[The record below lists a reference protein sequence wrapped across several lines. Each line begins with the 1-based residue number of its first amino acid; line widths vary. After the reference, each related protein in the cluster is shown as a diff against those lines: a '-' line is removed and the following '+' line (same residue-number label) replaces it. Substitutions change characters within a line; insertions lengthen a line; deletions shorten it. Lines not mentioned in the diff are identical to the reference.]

1 MSERPDA
8 IRARFSADAPQAE
21 VLAALTLVTGAR
33 VGLSVEQ
40 IDDLVMA
47 VELLVRREPQRARSV
62 SFLAG
67 GGAVEVSISDV
78 DADWLESRRAMLA
91 LLVSDL
97 AGDAAGVRLRVS
109 A

>member
-1 MSERPDA
+1 VSERPDV

-33 VGLSVEQ
+33 AGLSVEQ

-47 VELLVRREPQRARSV
+47 LELLVRRQPLQPRSV

-67 GGAVEVSISDV
+67 DDGLDVSVSDV
-78 DADWLESRRAMLA
+78 DWDWLEQRRAIRAVLLA
-91 LLVSDL
+91 DL
-97 AGDAAGVRLRVS
+97 AGDGAGVRVRVS

>member
-1 MSERPDA
+1 M

-47 VELLVRREPQRARSV
+47 LELLVRRQPQQARSV
-62 SFLAG
+62 LFLPARDG
-67 GGAVEVSISDV
+67 LDVSVSDV
-78 DADWLESRRAMLA
+78 DGDWLEQRRAMLA
-91 LLVSDL
+91 VLVSDL

>member
-1 MSERPDA
+1 VSKRPDA

-47 VELLVRREPQRARSV
+47 LELLVRRQPQRARSV

-67 GGAVEVSISDV
+67 GGGLDVAISDV
-78 DADWLESRRAMLA
+78 DAEWLEQRSAMLA
-91 LLVSDL
+91 VLVSEL

>member
-1 MSERPDA
+1 VSERPDA
-8 IRARFSADAPQAE
+8 IRARFSADAPQVE

-47 VELLVRREPQRARSV
+47 LELLVRRQPQRARSV
-62 SFLAG
+62 SFLTG
-67 GGAVEVSISDV
+67 GGGLDVSVSDV
-78 DADWLESRRAMLA
+78 DSDWLEHGRAMLA
-91 LLVSDL
+91 VLVSDV
-97 AGDAAGVRLRVS
+97 ASDAAGVRLRVS

>member
-1 MSERPDA
+1 VSERPDV

-33 VGLSVEQ
+33 AGLSVEQ

-47 VELLVRREPQRARSV
+47 LELLVRRQPLQARSV

-67 GGAVEVSISDV
+67 DDGLDVSVNDV
-78 DADWLESRRAMLA
+78 DGDWLEQRRAMLA
-91 LLVSDL
+91 VLVSDL
-97 AGDAAGVRLRVS
+97 ADDAAGVRLRVS

>member
-1 MSERPDA
+1 M

-33 VGLSVEQ
+33 AGLSVEQ

-47 VELLVRREPQRARSV
+47 LELLVRRQPLQARSV

-67 GGAVEVSISDV
+67 DDGLDVSVSDV
-78 DADWLESRRAMLA
+78 DGDWLEQRRAMLA
-91 LLVSDL
+91 VLVSDL
-97 AGDAAGVRLRVS
+97 ADDAAGVRLRVS